1 MVVLDYSFPSFQN
14 TSLAELAHTAAS
26 QPPAVQQ
33 RVASTPQPSKE
44 QGEEPFCGE
53 PPLTLHVGRTLW
65 FGSEVALWVPQR
77 KQFVI
82 LKSSEAQLGHLLCR
96 LHDPHFFPNMTVVR
110 AMTKEEEEQ
119 HRAIMSQVAQEREPE
134 NEKEKEQAKAQGP
147 TDGGAGSSKEVGNA
161 QEDAL
166 IRLGQEAFDLFESQA
181 HVPMESVE
189 VLACGEK
196 VVTLNRTTQRIAFI
210 FFDAPHPPSPE
221 AFQEYEKLPAG
232 LSPPKSSPAT

>member
-1 MVVLDYSFPSFQN
+1 MLFPGVGSVAKNCYKGRAQRKL
-14 TSLAELAHTAAS
+14 LARLLLKAS

-53 PPLTLHVGRTLW
+53 PPLTLHVGRTTWL
-65 FGSEVALWVPQR
+65 FSSEVALWIPQR
-77 KQFVI
+77 KQFAT
-82 LKSSEAQLGHLLCR
+82 LNSSEAQLGHLLCR

-147 TDGGAGSSKEVGNA
+147 TDGGAGEQQGGG
-161 QEDAL
+161 QRPGG
-166 IRLGQEAFDLFESQA
+166 RLDQTGTRGVRPVRVTSACADGERGGAGVRGERGDPQQNHSTDCLHFFRCAPAF
-181 HVPMESVE
+181 
-189 VLACGEK
+189 
-196 VVTLNRTTQRIAFI
+196 
-210 FFDAPHPPSPE
+210 
-221 AFQEYEKLPAG
+221 
-232 LSPPKSSPAT
+232 